1 MADVQDV
8 LIVGGGA
15 AGYTAGIFAAR
26 DRCRALLLEKF
37 SSGGQVLNCEH
48 ITNFP
53 GFPQGVAGYT
63 LGPLLQEQATA
74 AGLQVAMNEVTA
86 VRRDGDL
93 LLVETDGG
101 AHATRTLI
109 VATGSRFTTLGVPG
123 EEEFRGRGI
132 SHCASC
138 DGSFFMQKPVIV
150 VGGGDAA
157 LDEAIH
163 LAQYA
168 SSITVLH
175 RRDSLRACASLQE
188 RARSERKVS
197 FKWNSALRA
206 IEGADGVERVRIE
219 DLTTGKPA
227 TLEVS
232 GVFVYAGLTPNTE
245 LLGGLVPLNDRGQI
259 VTDLWMRTPVP
270 GLLAA
275 GDVRADSA
283 RQLVTSA
290 GDGAT
295 AALAAIRYLRGAR
308 WPA

>member
-26 DRCRALLLEKF
+26 DRRRALLLEKF
-37 SSGGQVLNCEH
+37 SAGGQVLNCEH

-53 GFPQGVAGYT
+53 GFPQGIAGYA

-74 AGLQVAMNEVTA
+74 AGLQMAMNEVTA

-93 LLVETDGG
+93 LLVQTDGG
-101 AHATRTLI
+101 AHTTRALI
-109 VATGSRFTTLGVPG
+109 VASGSRFTTLGVPG
-123 EEEFRGRGI
+123 EEEFAGRGI

-157 LDEAIH
+157 VDEALH
-163 LAQYA
+163 LSQYA
-168 SSITVLH
+168 ASVTVLH
-175 RRDSLRACASLQE
+175 RRDTLRACTSLQE
-188 RARSERKVS
+188 RARSERKVA
-197 FKWNSALRA
+197 FQWNTVVRA
-206 IEGADGVERVRIE
+206 IEGAGGVERVQVE
-219 DLTTGKPA
+219 DVTSGKAA
-227 TLEVS
+227 TLEAS
-232 GVFVYAGLTPNTE
+232 GVFIYAGLTPNTE
-245 LLGGLVPLNDRGQI
+245 FLGGLVPVDARGQI
-259 VTDLWMRTPVP
+259 VTDLRMRTRVP
-270 GLLAA
+270 GVLAA
-275 GDVRADSA
+275 GDVRAESA

-295 AALAAIRYLRGAR
+295 AALAAVQYLRDGR
-308 WPA
+308 WP

>member
-1 MADVQDV
+1 MADVLDV

-74 AGLQVAMNEVTA
+74 AGLQIAMNEVTA

-93 LLVETDGG
+93 LRVETDGD
-101 AHATRTLI
+101 AHTSRTLI
-109 VATGSRFTTLGVPG
+109 IASGSRFTTLGVPG
-123 EEEFRGRGI
+123 EETFIGRGL

-138 DGSFFMQKPVIV
+138 DGSFFMEKPVIV
-150 VGGGDAA
+150 VGGDAA
-157 LDEAIH
+157 VDEALH
-163 LAQYA
+163 LTQYA
-168 SSITVLH
+168 SSVTVLH
-175 RRDSLRACASLQE
+175 RRDTLRACASLRE
-188 RARSERKVS
+188 RAREARKLS
-197 FKWNSALRA
+197 FRWNTALRA
-206 IEGADGVERVRIE
+206 IEGTDGVERVQVE
-219 DLTTGKPA
+219 DLTSGKTDAVPA
-227 TLEVS
+227 S
-232 GVFVYAGLTPNTE
+232 GVFIYAGLTPNTE
-245 LLGGLVPLNDRGQI
+245 FLGGFVPLDERGQI
-259 VTDLWMRTPVP
+259 LTDLRMRTRVP
-270 GLLAA
+270 GILAA
-275 GDVRADSA
+275 GDVRAESA

-295 AALAAIRYLRGAR
+295 AALAAVQYLRDGR
-308 WPA
+308 WAA

>member
-1 MADVQDV
+1 MADVLDV

-15 AGYTAGIFAAR
+15 AGYTAGLFAAR
-26 DRCRALLLEKF
+26 DRRRARLLEKF
-37 SSGGQVLNCEH
+37 SAGGQVLNCEH

-74 AGLQVAMNEVTA
+74 AGLEVAMNEVTA
-86 VRRDGDL
+86 LRRDGDL
-93 LLVETDGG
+93 LLVESDAGTQ
-101 AHATRTLI
+101 AARTVI
-109 VATGSRFTTLGVPG
+109 VASGSRFTTLGVPG
-123 EEEFRGRGI
+123 EEAFLGRGI

-157 LDEAIH
+157 VDEALH
-163 LAQYA
+163 LTQYA
-168 SSITVLH
+168 SSVTVVH
-175 RRDSLRACASLQE
+175 RRDRLRACASLQE
-188 RARSERKVS
+188 RGRSERKIA
-197 FKWNSALRA
+197 FRWNSVVRA
-206 IEGADGVERVRIE
+206 IEGADGVERVLVA
-219 DLTTGKPA
+219 DVASGQTA
-227 TLEVS
+227 TLDAA
-232 GVFVYAGLTPNTE
+232 GVFIYAGLTPNTE
-245 LLGGLVPLNDRGQI
+245 LLGGLAPLDARGQI
-259 VTDLWMRTPVP
+259 VTDLRMRTRVP

-275 GDVRADSA
+275 GDVRAESA

-295 AALAAIRYLRGAR
+295 AALAAIEYLHEGR

>member
-1 MADVQDV
+1 MADVLDV

-37 SSGGQVLNCEH
+37 AAGGQVLNCEH

-53 GFPQGVAGYT
+53 GFPQGIAGYA

-74 AGLQVAMNEVTA
+74 AGLQMAMNEVTA

-93 LLVETDGG
+93 LLVQTDGG
-101 AHATRTLI
+101 AHTTRALI
-109 VATGSRFTTLGVPG
+109 VASGSRFTTLGVPG
-123 EEEFRGRGI
+123 EEEFAGRGI

-157 LDEAIH
+157 VDEALH
-163 LAQYA
+163 LSQYA
-168 SSITVLH
+168 ASVTVLH
-175 RRDSLRACASLQE
+175 RRDTLRACTSLQE
-188 RARSERKVS
+188 RARSERKVA
-197 FKWNSALRA
+197 FQWNTVVRA
-206 IEGADGVERVRIE
+206 IEGAGGVERVQVE
-219 DLTTGKPA
+219 DVTSGKAA
-227 TLEVS
+227 TLEAS
-232 GVFVYAGLTPNTE
+232 GVFIYAGLTPNTE
-245 LLGGLVPLNDRGQI
+245 FLGGLVPVDARGQI
-259 VTDLWMRTPVP
+259 VTDLRMRTRVP
-270 GLLAA
+270 GVLAA
-275 GDVRADSA
+275 GDVRAESA

-295 AALAAIRYLRGAR
+295 AALAAVQYLRDGR
-308 WPA
+308 WP

>member
-1 MADVQDV
+1 MADVLDV

-74 AGLQVAMNEVTA
+74 AGLQIAMNEVTA
-86 VRRDGDL
+86 VRRDGDFL
-93 LLVETDGG
+93 RVETDAS
-101 AHATRTLI
+101 AHTTRALI
-109 VATGSRFTTLGVPG
+109 VASGSRFTTLGVPG
-123 EEEFRGRGI
+123 EEAFIGRGL

-138 DGSFFMQKPVIV
+138 DGSFFMEKPVIV

-157 LDEAIH
+157 VDEAIH
-163 LAQYA
+163 LTRYA
-168 SSITVLH
+168 SSVTVLH
-175 RRDSLRACASLQE
+175 RRDTLRACASLRE
-188 RARSERKVS
+188 RAREARKLS
-197 FKWNSALRA
+197 FRWNTALRA
-206 IEGADGVERVRIE
+206 IEGADGVERVQVE
-219 DLTTGKPA
+219 DLTSGKTDAVPA
-227 TLEVS
+227 S
-232 GVFVYAGLTPNTE
+232 GVFIYAGLTPNTE
-245 LLGGLVPLNDRGQI
+245 FLSGLVALDERGQI
-259 VTDLWMRTPVP
+259 VTDLRMRTRVP
-270 GLLAA
+270 GILAA
-275 GDVRADSA
+275 GDVRAESA

-295 AALAAIRYLRGAR
+295 AALAAVQYLRDGR
-308 WPA
+308 WAA

>member
-1 MADVQDV
+1 MPDVLDV

-15 AGYTAGIFAAR
+15 AGYTAGLFAAR

-63 LGPLLQEQATA
+63 LGPLLQEQATT
-74 AGLQVAMNEVTA
+74 AGLQIAMNEVTA

-93 LLVETDGG
+93 LRVETDGG
-101 AHATRTLI
+101 SHISRTLI
-109 VATGSRFTTLGVPG
+109 IASGSRFTTLGVPG
-123 EEEFRGRGI
+123 EEAFIGRGL

-138 DGSFFMQKPVIV
+138 DGSFFMEKPVIV

-157 LDEAIH
+157 VDEALH
-163 LAQYA
+163 LTQYA
-168 SSITVLH
+168 SSVTVLH
-175 RRDSLRACASLQE
+175 RRDTLRACASLRE
-188 RARSERKVS
+188 RAREARKLS
-197 FKWNSALRA
+197 FRWNTALRA
-206 IEGADGVERVRIE
+206 IEGADGVERVQVE
-219 DLTTGKPA
+219 DLTSGETEAVPA
-227 TLEVS
+227 S
-232 GVFVYAGLTPNTE
+232 CVFIYAGLTPNTE
-245 LLGGLVPLNDRGQI
+245 FLDGLVPCDERGQI
-259 VTDLWMRTPVP
+259 VTDLRMRTRVP
-270 GLLAA
+270 GILAA
-275 GDVRADSA
+275 GDVRAESA

-295 AALAAIRYLRGAR
+295 AALAAVQYLRDGR